1 MLPASKGCYR
11 AQSHV
16 GMCTASGSYLGSVN
30 SGRGYYAHRTRAEP
44 KSDNQHFPVSKT
56 QSVGD
61 DGAKA
66 SFEALKVRA
75 LPAASWRQRQ
85 PDFPHCCSL
94 FLACLSQTNR
104 LEPTP
109 HKEGTIPR
117 ETPLLLADFTPLG
130 TEGGPAPATL
140 PQSLLQD
147 PPLGRNTALT
157 SLTGQVALVKLLCLF
172 GFVFL
177 LCRMGITRHLSQGC
191 CSCILALG
199 PGFEF

>member
-1 MLPASKGCYR
+1 
-11 AQSHV
+11 
-16 GMCTASGSYLGSVN
+16 MCRTSGTHLGSVN
-30 SGRGYYAHRTRAEP
+30 SGRGYYAYRTRAEP
-44 KSDNQHFPVSKT
+44 ASGNQHFPVSKT

-85 PDFPHCCSL
+85 PNFPHSCPL

-104 LEPTP
+104 LKPTP
-109 HKEGTIPR
+109 LEERTIPQ

-130 TEGGPAPATL
+130 TEGGPAPTTL
-140 PQSLLQD
+140 LQSLLQD
-147 PPLGRNTALT
+147 PPLGRDTALT
-157 SLTGQVALVKLLCLF
+157 SLTGQAALVKLLCLL

-177 LCRMGITRHLSQGC
+177 LRRMGITRHLSQR
-191 CSCILALG
+191 CSGIRALG